1 MTVHHSDPAMGNLN
15 YERID
20 DDFYP
25 TPSWMTHGLLG
36 VASDQMDSPIDLTV
50 DWWEPACGEGHIS
63 KVVRERSRGKEC
75 STDLV
80 PRGYGVGGIDFLKE
94 KRRPNDTRL
103 IITNPP
109 YGDLAE
115 DFIRHS
121 LDLMKPVDGA
131 VVMLL
136 RNEYDCAKK
145 RQYLFDHPAYHGKA
159 IATSRPRWIAG
170 TKGSPRHN
178 YSWFLWNW
186 KPSNHPPRIY
196 YFNKT

>member
-1 MTVHHSDPAMGNLN
+1 MGNLN

-25 TPSWMTHGLLG
+25 TPAWMTKGLLRVCSG
-36 VASDQMDSPIDLTV
+36 QPDSPIDLTV
-50 DWWEPACGEGHIS
+50 DWWEPACGQGHIS
-63 KVVRERSRGKEC
+63 TIMAELSDGVGC
-75 STDLV
+75 STDLI
-80 PRGYGVGGIDFLKE
+80 PRGFGVGGMDFLKE
-94 KRRPNDTRL
+94 KKAPNDTRL

-115 DFIRHS
+115 KFIWHA
-121 LDLMKPVDGA
+121 LELMEPAQGA

-145 RQYLFDHPAYHGKA
+145 RQPLFQHPAYHGKA
-159 IATSRPRWIAG
+159 IATSRPRWIEG

-186 KPSNHPPRIY
+186 KPSNLPPQLY
-196 YFNKT
+196 YFNKI

>member
-20 DDFYP
+20 QDFYP
-25 TPSWMTHGLLG
+25 TPHWMTKGLLRVCSG
-36 VASDQMDSPIDLTV
+36 QPDSPIDLDV
-50 DWWEPACGEGHIS
+50 DWWEPACGSGHIS
-63 KVVRERSRGKEC
+63 SIMSQASNGRGY
-75 STDLV
+75 SSDLIF
-80 PRGYGVGGIDFLKE
+80 RGYGNTPIDFLLERKI
-94 KRRPNDTRL
+94 PNDTRL

-115 DFIRHS
+115 KFIWHA
-121 LDLMKPVDGA
+121 LELMEPVQGA

-145 RQYLFDHPAYHGKA
+145 RQPLFQHPAYHGKA
-159 IATSRPRWIAG
+159 IATSRPRWIEG
-170 TKGSPRHN
+170 TSGSPRHN

-186 KPSNHPPRIY
+186 KPSNYPPQIY
-196 YFNKT
+196 YFNKA